1 MEIKRRELISAA
13 AVIGAGMGA
22 SSMMAAASS
31 AMNTPVAKRI
41 LVLGGTGFIGP
52 HFVRA
57 ALARG
62 HHVTLFNRGRTKT
75 DMFPEATKL
84 VGDRNNGLEA
94 LATGEWDVVLDNS
107 GYVPRHVMD
116 SAKLLKGR
124 VGRYIFTSSV
134 AAYAVAPDRLPMG
147 ASSPLAVLAEPESE
161 NVGKYYGPLKAVAEG
176 YVSDIYGD
184 RSTIVRPTY
193 VAGPGDGT
201 QRFTWW
207 VDRIHRGG
215 EILAPTNPQSS
226 YSLIDV
232 RDLAEFYLTLA
243 ENDTAGTF
251 NASGPNGLFNWGGLL
266 HGIRAT
272 TTAEVRFRWADSN
285 FLLSHNVTGSELPMW
300 TPGTDGIQEQLWE
313 NQSSIDAGLRYR
325 SLASTAIDTLAWYRK
340 LTPEQQVFSRAGID
354 PQKEQAVLA
363 ALKQR
368 G

>member
-1 MEIKRRELISAA
+1 MKIKRRELLGVAAVVAAGSLSSTISSAA
-13 AVIGAGMGA
+13 ARPA
-22 SSMMAAASS
+22 
-31 AMNTPVAKRI
+31 AKRI
-41 LVLGGTGFIGP
+41 LVLGGSGFIGP

-57 ALARG
+57 AQARG
-62 HHVTLFNRGRTKT
+62 HHITLFNRGRTNK

-84 VGDRNNGLEA
+84 IGDRDNGLDA
-94 LATGEWDVVLDNS
+94 LTTGEWDVVLDNS

-116 SAKLLKGR
+116 SATLLKGR

-134 AAYAVAPDRLPMG
+134 AAYDVAPDRLPMG
-147 ASSPLAVLAEPESE
+147 ATSKLATLAEPTSE

-184 RSTIVRPTY
+184 NSTIVRPTY

-215 EILAPTNPQSS
+215 EILAPGTPETS

-243 ENDTAGTF
+243 ENDTAGIF

-272 TTAEVRFRWADSN
+272 TTSEVRFCWADSQ
-285 FLLSHNVTGSELPMW
+285 FLLSQKVNGGELPMW
-300 TPGTDGIQEQLWE
+300 NAGSDSIHGQLWE
-313 NQSSIDAGLRYR
+313 NKTSVDAGLRYR
-325 SLASTAIDTLAWYRK
+325 SLATTAIDTLTWYRA
-340 LTPEQQVFSRAGID
+340 LTPEQQKFSRAGID
-354 PQKEQAVLA
+354 AAKEQAVLA

>member
-1 MEIKRRELISAA
+1 MNIKRRELLSAA
-13 AVIGAGMGA
+13 AVVAAGAM
-22 SSMMAAASS
+22 SSTVSS
-31 AMNTPVAKRI
+31 AVAKPAVKRI
-41 LVLGGTGFIGP
+41 LVLGGSGFIGP

-57 ALARG
+57 AQARG
-62 HHVTLFNRGRTKT
+62 HHITLFNRGRTNKEL
-75 DMFPEATKL
+75 FPEATKL
-84 VGDRNNGLEA
+84 VGDRDNGLKA

-107 GYVPRHVMD
+107 GYVPRHVKD
-116 SAKLLKGR
+116 SATLLKGR

-134 AAYAVAPDRLPMG
+134 AAYDVAPDRLPMG
-147 ASSPLAVLAEPESE
+147 ATSKLAALAEPASE

-176 YVSDIYGD
+176 YVTNAYGD
-184 RSTIVRPTY
+184 NSTIVRPTY

-215 EILAPTNPQSS
+215 EIMAPGTPETS

-243 ENDTAGTF
+243 ENDTAGIF

-272 TTAEVRFRWADSN
+272 TTSEVRFRWADSQ
-285 FLLSHNVTGSELPMW
+285 FLLSQKVNGAEMPMW
-300 TPGTDGIQEQLWE
+300 NAGSDGIHEQLWE
-313 NQSSIDAGLRYR
+313 NQTSVNAGLRYR
-325 SLASTAIDTLAWYRK
+325 SLATTAIDTLAWYK
-340 LTPEQQVFSRAGID
+340 TLSPKQQKFTRAGID
-354 PQKEQAVLA
+354 PLKEQAVLA
-363 ALKQR
+363 VLRQR

>member
-1 MEIKRRELISAA
+1 MKMNRRELLGVA
-13 AVIGAGMGA
+13 AVVGA
-22 SSMMAAASS
+22 SSMSSTVSAAV
-31 AMNTPVAKRI
+31 TRPTAKRI
-41 LVLGGTGFIGP
+41 LVLGGSGFIGP

-57 ALARG
+57 AQARG
-62 HHVTLFNRGRTKT
+62 HHVTLFNRGRTNK
-75 DMFPEATKL
+75 DLFPAAEKL
-84 VGDRNNGLEA
+84 VGDRNNGLESI
-94 LATGEWDVVLDNS
+94 TKGEWDVVLDNS

-116 SAKLLKGR
+116 SAVLLKGR

-134 AAYAVAPDRLPMG
+134 AAYDVAPDRLPMG
-147 ASSPLAVLAEPESE
+147 ATSKLSTLADPTSE

-193 VAGPGDGT
+193 VVGPGDGT

-215 EILAPTNPQSS
+215 EILAPGTPETS

-243 ENDTAGTF
+243 ENDTPGIF

-272 TTAEVRFRWADSN
+272 TTAEVRFRWADSQ
-285 FLLSHNVTGSELPMW
+285 FLLSQNVNGSEMPMW
-300 TPGTDGIQEQLWE
+300 NAGSDGIHAQLWE
-313 NQSSIDAGLRYR
+313 NQTSVDAGLRYR
-325 SLASTAIDTLAWYRK
+325 SLATTAIDTLAWYRT
-340 LTPEQQVFSRAGID
+340 LTPEQQKFTRAGIASR
-354 PQKEQAVLA
+354 KEKNVLA
-363 ALKQR
+363 AFSQR